1 MKKHERVS
9 LVNVEA
15 AKIWKI
21 LDKRRANADSV
32 KQKDTVLKKMY
43 KSNSVRII
51 MLLTVVTWLFYLS
64 NPKKFEQIISYFQ
77 NAYKIVM
84 SNMSN
89 RSIDLGSGGLID
101 ELILQNDHVRSHIS
115 VVPMSTNHVVEVWTS
130 DIEAFDYKIRP
141 FNEVHKLSKLSID
154 DFILE
159 NWFNPESILNVQ
171 LYKYEW
177 WKKILISS
185 LDWWG
190 INWIAWALE
199 FDNLD
204 IRIPGKDDHWDNTV
218 TLSIVISLKSWT
230 HIIWKSFQLWI
241 CYMEFVNM
249 STGIVYQFIDW
260 EWYQDVIK
268 SPRVISIVWNSNT
281 EQEL

>member
-177 WKKILISS
+177 WKKFWFPVLIDEV
-185 LDWWG
+185 LIG
-190 INWIAWALE
+190 LLE
-199 FDNLD
+199 
-204 IRIPGKDDHWDNTV
+204 H
-218 TLSIVISLKSWT
+218 
-230 HIIWKSFQLWI
+230 
-241 CYMEFVNM
+241 
-249 STGIVYQFIDW
+249 
-260 EWYQDVIK
+260 
-268 SPRVISIVWNSNT
+268 
-281 EQEL
+281 

>member
-241 CYMEFVNM
+241 WYMEFVNM